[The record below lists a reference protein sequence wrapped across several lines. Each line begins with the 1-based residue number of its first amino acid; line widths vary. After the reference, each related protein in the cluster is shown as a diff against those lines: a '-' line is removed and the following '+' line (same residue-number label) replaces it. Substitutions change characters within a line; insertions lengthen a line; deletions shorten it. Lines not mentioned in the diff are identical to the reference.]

1 LFLAFSIPFSS
12 GQLVLLTTFSFED
25 PELVNI
31 LKRWESHKIYADT
44 ENIIENKRERREKE
58 KR

>member
-44 ENIIENKRERREKE
+44 ENIIERREKE

>member
-1 LFLAFSIPFSS
+1 M
-12 GQLVLLTTFSFED
+12 LLTTFSFED